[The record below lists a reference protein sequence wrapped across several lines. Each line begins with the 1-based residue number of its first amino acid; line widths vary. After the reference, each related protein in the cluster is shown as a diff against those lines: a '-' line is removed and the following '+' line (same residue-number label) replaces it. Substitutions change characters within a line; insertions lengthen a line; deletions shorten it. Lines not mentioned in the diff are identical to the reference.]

1 MVLSD
6 VALDMSGSAATLFQ
20 PAEIVNNWEW
30 IAETGICWLEQS
42 RLSTKRKQK
51 QKAKNT
57 DSLQQLWERQKE
69 RGKTLYGKK
78 QKTKKY
84 QQKKERKKER
94 TEIEKKDTSMISWP
108 ASINNYQ
115 ERTDALAT
123 VNPAA
128 TTKRSKA
135 MCPGV
140 LLIIV
145 LVVLTGLPNVCG
157 FPGAGVAE
165 NVVAAV
171 LARRRSERDRERLHE
186 ERIRRIVTLQNELRA
201 SVIGGESDAILP
213 LVRRNNDADN
223 NRSGFVASAA
233 GSK

>member
-1 MVLSD
+1 M
-6 VALDMSGSAATLFQ
+6 
-20 PAEIVNNWEW
+20 
-30 IAETGICWLEQS
+30 
-42 RLSTKRKQK
+42 
-51 QKAKNT
+51 
-57 DSLQQLWERQKE
+57 
-69 RGKTLYGKK
+69 Y
-78 QKTKKY
+78 
-84 QQKKERKKER
+84 
-94 TEIEKKDTSMISWP
+94 
-108 ASINNYQ
+108 
-115 ERTDALAT
+115 
-123 VNPAA
+123 
-128 TTKRSKA
+128 
-135 MCPGV
+135 PGV

-201 SVIGGESDAILP
+201 SVIGGVSDAILP
-213 LVRRNNDADN
+213 LVRRNNDANN